1 MKILTINAPAKINL
15 GLQVLNKR
23 ADGFHSI
30 NSLMTRVPVFDKINL
45 ESADKLVFECDT
57 DLGIPNEKNIAYLA
71 AKQLMNKLNISEGI
85 KITLKKVIPAGGGLG
100 GGSSDAAAVMKGIC
114 SYFKIPDSDEL
125 SKILYDIACS
135 LGSDVPFFLQ
145 NGSAIATGR
154 GEILQYFDYTLPWTV
169 QIVAPNFGINTGIA
183 YQNLNRDGEEYYT
196 IDYSKYFKFLN
207 SHPVLLKQIFRN
219 DFVYPEM
226 ENASEFQFII
236 GKMYEAGALFAS
248 MSGSG
253 SCCFGLYENPK
264 NIEHTD
270 KYFGNYKT
278 FVGKL

>member
-23 ADGFHSI
+23 SDGFHNI
-30 NSLMTRVPVFDKINL
+30 NSLMTRVPIFDKIKL
-45 ESADKLVFECDT
+45 ESADKFIFECDT
-57 DLGIPNEKNIAYLA
+57 DLGIPNNKNIAYLA
-71 AKQLMNKLNISEGI
+71 AKQLMKKLNISEGI
-85 KITLKKVIPAGGGLG
+85 KITLRKMIPAGGGLG

-114 SYFKIPDSDEL
+114 SFFKIPDDDEVNQ
-125 SKILYDIACS
+125 ILYNIACT

-169 QIVAPNFGINTGIA
+169 QIVAPKFGTNTGIA
-183 YQNLNRDGEEYYT
+183 YQNLNRDKDDYYT
-196 IDYSKYFKFLN
+196 VDYSKYIKFLN
-207 SHPVLLKQIFRN
+207 TTPVLLKQIFRN
-219 DFVYPEM
+219 DFLYPEM

-253 SCCFGLYENPK
+253 SCCFGLYENHTY
-264 NIEHTD
+264 IEKTE
-270 KYFGNYKT
+270 KYFGDYKT